1 MCGFDKPGGKTRPLR
16 GFNYYILLQIRP
28 QPSRRGCLSPSPS
41 PPKGAGSIEAPP
53 LNQPPPLTARPRLR
67 MRDRRQRGR
76 GGGIAGRCCAPS
88 RGAAAKRFV
97 FFSPSA
103 VAERRPPSSSQAAPP
118 ALTVSRGGCPG
129 TGSSSPRSSLPPAGR
144 ACAAS
149 APPLAVALREKRA
162 AHAPCGGGGRGRRVL
177 RVRMRGAGREGQG
190 GLVGACWGR
199 VPSVPHLLRAGVGLK
214 VLQLL

>member
-1 MCGFDKPGGKTRPLR
+1 
-16 GFNYYILLQIRP
+16 
-28 QPSRRGCLSPSPS
+28 
-41 PPKGAGSIEAPP
+41 
-53 LNQPPPLTARPRLR
+53 

-149 APPLAVALREKRA
+149 APPLAVALREQRGCA
-162 AHAPCGGGGRGRRVL
+162 CAVRRRGPVAAGVACAHARGGGVRGR
-177 RVRMRGAGREGQG
+177 G